1 MFTTHFK
8 MTDHP
13 FKEKVPID
21 SIFRDERMIQGSARL
36 DFLKHHAS
44 IALITGDEGVGKSS
58 LVRLFMA
65 SLHQKR
71 YRPLYTHLTR
81 FNASSFLKI
90 IVSAMDELPAWGRQ
104 NVFLQILNK
113 TKSTKIPTILFI
125 DEAQLLAPDSLIA
138 LRLLVSSAIED
149 TDSLKIILSGH
160 SDIKKELRRSC
171 HTALLQR
178 ITVRYHIPPLT
189 LSQTQQYMDF
199 HMRRVNA
206 SEKVFETE
214 VKNDIHEYA
223 RGIPRLINN
232 LATACLINAAVNNS
246 RKVTNAILLQTLD
259 EFQIF

>member
-13 FKEKVPID
+13 FKERISID
-21 SIFRDERMIQGSARL
+21 GIFRDERMIQGSARL
-36 DFLKHHAS
+36 ELFKDHAS

-65 SLHQKR
+65 SLHQKQ

-90 IVSAMDELPAWGRQ
+90 IVSAMDELPAWGKQ

-113 TKSTKIPTILFI
+113 TKSTDTPTILLI
-125 DEAQLLAPDSLIA
+125 DEAQLLAPDSLID
-138 LRLLVSSAIED
+138 LRLLVSSAMED
-149 TDSLKIILSGH
+149 ADKMKIVLIGH
-160 SDIKKELRRSC
+160 SAIKKELRRSC
-171 HTALLQR
+171 HAALVQR

-199 HMRRVNA
+199 HMHRVGA
-206 SEKVFETE
+206 SEKVFDTQ
-214 VKNDIHEYA
+214 VKSDIHEYA
-223 RGIPRLINN
+223 RGVPRLINN
-232 LATACLINAAVNNS
+232 LATACLIDAAVANS
-246 RKVTNAILLQTLD
+246 QKVTHAILLRVLD